1 MDSIKIGKFIAD
13 CRKEKKITQE
23 QLAEKLYITDR
34 AVSKWERGL
43 SLPDADKM
51 LDLCNILGINV
62 NELLNGEKID
72 MKNYDKKT
80 EELLIELSKQ
90 DELKNKRLITD
101 MWVLTIT
108 TFIFYLALIGIS
120 CSLLEEGPIL
130 GTIICVATILFVIIC
145 FYGFKLEV
153 EAGYYECRHCHHIFE
168 EKNYFKLL
176 IAPHIG
182 TSRYQ
187 KCPNCGKRSMAKKVM
202 SKENNKRTRKI

>member
-202 SKENNKRTRKI
+202 SK

>member
-1 MDSIKIGKFIAD
+1 MEGEKFMDSIKIGKFIAD

-202 SKENNKRTRKI
+202 SK

>member
-1 MDSIKIGKFIAD
+1 MDLIKIGRFIAN

-62 NELLNGEKID
+62 NELLNGEKIA
-72 MKNYDKKT
+72 MKNYEKKT
-80 EELLIELSKQ
+80 EELLVELAKQ

-101 MWVLTIT
+101 MWVLTVT
-108 TFIFYLALIGIS
+108 AFIFYVTLIIIS
-120 CSLLEEGPIL
+120 CNYLKEGPIL
-130 GTIICVATILFVIIC
+130 ATIICISTFVLLIVC

-153 EAGYYECRHCHHIFE
+153 DAGYYECKYCHHIFE

-176 IAPHIG
+176 MAPHIG

-187 KCPNCGKRSMAKKVM
+187 KCPKCGKKSMAKKVM
-202 SKENNKRTRKI
+202 KKGENK